1 MTFTARLG
9 MHALGRPG
17 EKPSPSFLS
26 QSSGWGCVHMRTH
39 THTYARVY
47 ADTRVLFH
55 TGGHG
60 RNTSTHVPAPTHTQ
74 VRTHTHISVHPCFP
88 HMHASPHSCTC
99 MNVHTHT
106 HVCSFSSV
114 HMHGHVC
121 VCTRAHAHTRAHTH
135 SLSAPLQY
143 CSCLPLCCAEST
155 SCFSSP
161 PQIGTVMFVMA
172 TGSSPADWSS
182 WWPVSNP

>member
-1 MTFTARLG
+1 MTFTATLG

-17 EKPSPSFLS
+17 KKPSPSFPS
-26 QSSGWGCVHMRTH
+26 RSSGWGCVHMRTH

-121 VCTRAHAHTRAHTH
+121 VCTRAHAHTRTHTLPLRT
-135 SLSAPLQY
+135 SPVLLLSASLLCRVHQLLL
-143 CSCLPLCCAEST
+143 LP
-155 SCFSSP
+155 SP
-161 PQIGTVMFVMA
+161 NRHLYVCYGNRVLPR
-172 TGSSPADWSS
+172 
-182 WWPVSNP
+182 